1 MPMIY
6 ITRDGDVLD
15 EICAR
20 HYGVAQVVAALP
32 VVLEANRGLA
42 DVGAIFP
49 AGVQIILPDTEA
61 TTNEGD
67 FQLWE

>member
-6 ITRDGDVLD
+6 TTRDGDVLD

-20 HYGVAQVVAALP
+20 HYGVAQAVAALP
-32 VVLEANRGLA
+32 VVLETNRGLA
-42 DVGAIFP
+42 DVGTIFP
-49 AGVQIILPDTEA
+49 AGVKFTLPDMEI